1 MRKSLHSFVPALGPL
16 ERSAMPNALANP
28 ASARGL
34 KAGAAGNAD
43 TSGSIAT
50 PGGEAQGGQKRP
62 IATWAVGPPTVR

>member
-1 MRKSLHSFVPALGPL
+1 
-16 ERSAMPNALANP
+16 MPNALANP

-62 IATWAVGPPTVR
+62 IATRAVGPPPQRGE